1 MNDVQ
6 LYTCGWDSKVKL
18 NNVVNSLSNKSE
30 SEDSS
35 VQMDVNG
42 ESNSEISSK
51 KVKCNGNDVTI
62 ETNVDKVKLET
73 T

>member
-1 MNDVQ
+1 MNEEQ
-6 LYTCGWDSKVKL
+6 LYTCSWDSKIKL
-18 NNVVNSLSNKSE
+18 NNVVNLSSHKSE

-42 ESNSEISSK
+42 ESNSELSSN

>member
-18 NNVVNSLSNKSE
+18 NNVVNLLSNKSV
-30 SEDSS
+30 SEDSI
-35 VQMDVNG
+35 VQLDVNG
-42 ESNSEISSK
+42 ESNSEISSN
-51 KVKCNGNDVTI
+51 KVKCNGNDVII